1 MNLFSEKNLEYIQIN
16 ECSNNNFNF
25 TLLLYFRK
33 AFQVKPI
40 FLDKHLIRPVI
51 PSITKFC

>member
-16 ECSNNNFNF
+16 ECSNNNFSINF
-25 TLLLYFRK
+25 TLLLHFRK

-40 FLDKHLIRPVI
+40 FLDKHL
-51 PSITKFC
+51 KGL